1 MNFSFLKKHRNDII
15 LIAVVLVIAVIGWL
29 FFKFNKTE
37 GGYVVVTVNGEE
49 TQKFSLNEDAVVTL
63 KNGEGF
69 NILVIE
75 DGSAR
80 IKEASC
86 PDKLC
91 VKQHEVRFNGEALV
105 CLPNK
110 TTVKVVSDKNP
121 ETDFIS

>member
-1 MNFSFLKKHRNDII
+1 MVTIN
-15 LIAVVLVIAVIGWL
+15 G
-29 FFKFNKTE
+29 TE
-37 GGYVVVTVNGEE
+37 TE
-49 TQKFSLNEDAVVTL
+49 KFSLNEDKEITL
-63 KNGEGF
+63 KNGDGY
-69 NILVIE
+69 NILVIK
-75 DGSAR
+75 DGCAR

-91 VKQHEVRFNGEALV
+91 VKQHEVKYNGEALV

>member
-1 MNFSFLKKHRNDII
+1 MKFSFFKNHRNDII
-15 LIAVVLVIAVIGWL
+15 LISIVLIIAIAGWMFL
-29 FFKFNKTE
+29 KFNKSE
-37 GGYVVVTVNGEE
+37 GGYVVVTVNGIE
-49 TQKFSLNEDAVVTL
+49 TENFPLNEDKEITL
-63 KNGEGF
+63 TNGDGY
-69 NILVIE
+69 NILVIK

-91 VKQHEVRFNGEALV
+91 VKQHEVKYNGEALV

-110 TTVKVVSDKNP
+110 TTVKVVSDSNP

>member
-1 MNFSFLKKHRNDII
+1 MISRKLRNDII
-15 LIAVVLVIAVIGWL
+15 LIGAFLAVALIVLFAIL
-29 FFKFNKTE
+29 FFKSE
-37 GGYVVVTVNGEE
+37 GAY
-49 TQKFSLNEDAVVTL
+49 AVVMVDGKETATYPL
-63 KNGEGF
+63 SSDTEVKLQNGDGY

-75 DGSAR
+75 DGKAR

-91 VKQHEVRFNGEALV
+91 VKQHEVMYNGETLV

-110 TTVKVVSDKNP
+110 TTVKIVSEIES

>member
-1 MNFSFLKKHRNDII
+1 MKFAFFKKHSNDII
-15 LIAVVLVIAVIGWL
+15 LIAVVLVIAIASWL
-29 FFKFNKTE
+29 CINLNKTE
-37 GGYVVVTVNGEE
+37 GGYVIVTVNGEE
-49 TQKFSLNEDAVVTL
+49 TQKFSLNKDKEITL
-63 KNGEGF
+63 KNGDGY